1 LPLWRSYFIL
11 TEPFRA
17 KWCRLEQSDYF
28 TTQVTEK
35 VLTMKLRNV
44 LAPLSALVM
53 AAAILLAT
61 FNIVSQG
68 QVNVNEQGIVG
79 QYATIEWHN

>member
-1 LPLWRSYFIL
+1 
-11 TEPFRA
+11 
-17 KWCRLEQSDYF
+17 
-28 TTQVTEK
+28 
-35 VLTMKLRNV
+35 MKLRNV